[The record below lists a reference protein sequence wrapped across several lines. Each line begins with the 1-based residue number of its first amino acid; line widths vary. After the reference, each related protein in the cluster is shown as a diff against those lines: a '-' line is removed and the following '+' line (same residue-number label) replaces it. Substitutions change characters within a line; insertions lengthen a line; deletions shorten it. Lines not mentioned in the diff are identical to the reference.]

1 MPNES
6 PMPILLK
13 SIGIDKHSFERF
25 VSWALSEH
33 LVGSLSSLPQI
44 KDSDLFNQ
52 LDALKQFRNILK
64 RHTTRDWS
72 AHDVNA
78 LFERVKEQLKV
89 HYRKPIEYGEYL
101 KLLWQVPLE
110 CATCK
115 KTPPD
120 VLLHVDHIVPA
131 SKGGSSQ
138 RGNLQFLCATH
149 NLKKSNNR
157 EVSDI
162 WLDFQ

>member
-115 KTPPD
+115 KNATRCFAACRSHCPCIKRR
-120 VLLHVDHIVPA
+120 LLSERKFAI
-131 SKGGSSQ
+131 S
-138 RGNLQFLCATH
+138 LCHA
-149 NLKKSNNR
+149 
-157 EVSDI
+157 
-162 WLDFQ
+162 